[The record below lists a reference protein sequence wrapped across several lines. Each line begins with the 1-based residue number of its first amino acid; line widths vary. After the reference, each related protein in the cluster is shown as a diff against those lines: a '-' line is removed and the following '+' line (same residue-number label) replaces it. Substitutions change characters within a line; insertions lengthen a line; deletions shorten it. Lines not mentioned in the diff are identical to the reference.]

1 MHWSLPCTIVLT
13 VQVVLTERPD
23 VFGSGEVGR
32 VLYQGRAPSLVRLSS
47 ILISKIFEG
56 GCCTLGLP
64 DYFPLYVV
72 MLWLCSVAKNILP
85 GFFFTF
91 EASTGLISHLCRL
104 RTSCQRADSAR
115 SLSPSN
121 FALAPFLPWKLRLC
135 LHAPSLDSAA
145 THHFC
150 GYLTWDG
157 TDGASKRLMC
167 VTGLFHRFLLRILGR
182 LPAVNTHSS
191 TH

>member
-1 MHWSLPCTIVLT
+1 
-13 VQVVLTERPD
+13 
-23 VFGSGEVGR
+23 
-32 VLYQGRAPSLVRLSS
+32 
-47 ILISKIFEG
+47 
-56 GCCTLGLP
+56 
-64 DYFPLYVV
+64 

-135 LHAPSLDSAA
+135 LHTPSLDSAA

-150 GYLTWDG
+150 GYVTWDG
-157 TDGASKRLMC
+157 TDGASRRLMC
-167 VTGLFHRFLLRILGR
+167 VAGLIHRFLLRILGR
-182 LPAVNTHSS
+182 LPAINTHSS
-191 TH
+191 THIKIWSLYCCHSTAIKTNTVTLATFVSLKYLHLPDCKFSSVPSHFIASDN